1 MRKALFTTALLA
13 GLASLNTAA
22 QAEEAYVAPIKAFI
36 QENIQPWLSDPVV
49 ISAVKEQNAAHASL
63 TQSDIDAM
71 DKDWRAGVE
80 GGDHKLINE
89 VLGNK
94 VSQFLKQKQKE
105 SAGMITEIILMDD
118 KGLNVGQNDL
128 TSDYWQ
134 GDEAKFQKSYG
145 AGAGAVFVDAPEKDE
160 STQMLQSQA
169 SLTIVDES
177 GKPIGAIT
185 IGVNLSEI

>member
-36 QENIQPWLSDPVV
+36 QENVQPWLSDPVV

>member
-1 MRKALFTTALLA
+1 M
-13 GLASLNTAA
+13 
-22 QAEEAYVAPIKAFI
+22 KAFI
-36 QENIQPWLSDPVV
+36 QENVQPWLSDPVV

-71 DKDWRAGVE
+71 DKDWRAGVD

-94 VSQFLKQKQKE
+94 VSQFLKQKQKD

>member
-36 QENIQPWLSDPVV
+36 QENVQPWLSDPVV

-71 DKDWRAGVE
+71 DKDWRAGVD

-94 VSQFLKQKQKE
+94 VSQFLKQKQKD